1 MTEVLLCVF
10 SFISCACFRG
20 KVIRGVCVK
29 QWKKREGRGIFFAK
43 SILPKKKTMP
53 PPPPTTT
60 LALRGA
66 ALDLAGPFAP
76 PPRALTATTLT
87 YADGAVYEVSA
98 RERKKTRAQKKREGE
113 SAHV

>member
-29 QWKKREGRGIFFAK
+29 QWKKKGRERIFFCQTHSAK
-43 SILPKKKTMP
+43 KKKTMP

-98 RERKKTRAQKKREGE
+98 REI
-113 SAHV
+113 

>member
-1 MTEVLLCVF
+1 
-10 SFISCACFRG
+10 
-20 KVIRGVCVK
+20 
-29 QWKKREGRGIFFAK
+29 
-43 SILPKKKTMP
+43 MP

-98 RERKKTRAQKKREGE
+98 RER
-113 SAHV
+113 